1 MALHLFFPFLFFYC
15 SVLFQPPKSVVQ
27 KRPLQAVVSR
37 ALLGLAKHDL
47 LAPAMAPEHARS
59 LSVSSKSADGAGSLF
74 IALVS

>member
-1 MALHLFFPFLFFYC
+1 M
-15 SVLFQPPKSVVQ
+15 Q

-47 LAPAMAPEHARS
+47 LAPAMAPERARS
-59 LSVSSKSADGAGSLF
+59 LSISSKSADGAGSLF